1 MNKKTLMVTQAAVIA
16 ALYVV
21 LIVIFRPLSYGPIQ
35 VRFAEIL
42 TVLPFFTPAAIPGV
56 TIGCLLSG
64 ILTGA
69 SLPDIVFGSLATL
82 IAAVISYRIRRYKY
96 AVALPP
102 ILLNALIIPWILK
115 YSYGLPDE
123 IWFMSLTV
131 GAGELIAAGLMGS
144 LVLFALDKVKH
155 IVFRTDLVVK

>member
-1 MNKKTLMVTQAAVIA
+1 MNRKTLFVTQAAIIA

-21 LIVIFRPLSYGPIQ
+21 LIVVFKPISYGVIQ

-69 SLPDIVFGSLATL
+69 SIPDIIFGSMATL
-82 IAAVISYRIRRYKY
+82 IGAIVSYRIRRFKY
-96 AVALPP
+96 LVVIPP
-102 ILLNALIIPWILK
+102 IVSNALIVPWILK
-115 YSYGLPDE
+115 YSYGSPDAIPFMMGTVAVGE
-123 IWFMSLTV
+123 I
-131 GAGELIAAGLMGS
+131 IAAGILGTF
-144 LVLFALDKVKH
+144 LLIALDKSK
-155 IVFRTDLVVK
+155 VFRNSELIVK